1 MVFFKFEPFADLF
14 WLFSLHMHS
23 WFREEGWKY
32 FCRFSL
38 LLYFKI
44 QTSWTNLNSRIYLKL
59 KIINWL
65 YTFFNLQNHPTLH
78 PEERLV
84 NLERGR
90 GCFVCLSI
98 LLVYAWVG
106 PAPHWMSGG
115 WPHSC
120 QNHAEG
126 RREKKLTIK
135 NLKHVKTV
143 LKQKFIKTKKINKL

>member
-1 MVFFKFEPFADLF
+1 MNKLKFKDFFKTKNNLLTVHIFQSTKSPHFA
-14 WLFSLHMHS
+14 
-23 WFREEGWKY
+23 
-32 FCRFSL
+32 
-38 LLYFKI
+38 
-44 QTSWTNLNSRIYLKL
+44 
-59 KIINWL
+59 
-65 YTFFNLQNHPTLH
+65 P
-78 PEERLV
+78 
-84 NLERGR
+84 RGKVGQLGKR
-90 GCFVCLSI
+90 KRVLCLSSI